1 MPLTVKEKEHWK
13 EQIEKRIDKAIAE
26 IYRNEG
32 NEWRRSLQEKVN
44 SEALKRLGLTNYMKR
59 YLDLDSKVEKLRAE
73 QSKLVE
79 SNEETFKDKSNE
91 KLRWVRGHELI
102 ETVVKLEAEIV
113 EKERLG
119 DSESGQ
125 KILRLMREKEE
136 LLDTI
141 WLATS
146 PVQIRSLWS
155 DFTELVAVEPTRL
168 QKQAIAYAPTESE
181 QQK

>member
-13 EQIEKRIDKAIAE
+13 EQIEKRIDKAIAQA
-26 IYRNEG
+26 YRNEG
-32 NEWRRSLQEKVN
+32 KDWRRSLQEKVN
-44 SEALKRLGLTNYMKR
+44 KEVLKRLGLTNYMKR
-59 YLDLDSKVEKLRAE
+59 FLDLESRIEKLRSE
-73 QSKLVE
+73 QSKLVKLTEE
-79 SNEETFKDKSNE
+79 SFKDKSNE
-91 KLRWVRGHELI
+91 NLRWKQGHQLI
-102 ETVVKLEAEIV
+102 EKVIQLEAEIV

-119 DSESGQ
+119 DSVPGQ

-146 PVQIRSLWS
+146 PVQIRSLWK
-155 DFTELVAVEPTRL
+155 DFTKLVAVEPTKL
-168 QKQAIAYAPTESE
+168 QKQAIAYAPAESE